1 MKKILFKRFS
11 VIADKKDIE
20 LLGNILDDH
29 FPVEKF
35 SIEDWDKLD
44 LLWRKH
50 IVIYD
55 KSRTKKPDIQP
66 WCKKTVLRSLFSGQY
81 IS

>member
-1 MKKILFKRFS
+1 MKKIQFTLFS
-11 VIADKKDIE
+11 VVASPKEIE
-20 LLGNILDDH
+20 LLSNILDEE
-29 FPVEKF
+29 FPVAKF
-35 SIEDWDKLD
+35 SMEDWDKLD

-55 KSRTKKPDIQP
+55 KSRTIKPDIQP

>member
-1 MKKILFKRFS
+1 MASPKE
-11 VIADKKDIE
+11 IE
-20 LLGNILDDH
+20 LLSNILDEE
-29 FPVEKF
+29 FPVAKF
-35 SIEDWDKLD
+35 SMEDWDKLD

-55 KSRTKKPDIQP
+55 KSRTIKPDIQP

>member
-1 MKKILFKRFS
+1 MKKIQFKQFS
-11 VIADKKDIE
+11 VVASPKEIE
-20 LLGNILDDH
+20 LLSNILDEE
-29 FPVEKF
+29 FPVAKF
-35 SIEDWDKLD
+35 SMEDWDKLD

>member
-1 MKKILFKRFS
+1 MKIQFKTYS
-11 VIADKKDIE
+11 VEVDDKDVE
-20 LLGNILDDH
+20 LISNILDEH
-29 FPVEKF
+29 FDVKDF
-35 SIEDWDKLD
+35 SLDDWNKLD

-66 WCKKTVLRSLFSGQY
+66 WCKKTVLKSLFSGQFGD
-81 IS
+81 

>member
-1 MKKILFKRFS
+1 MKIQFKTYS
-11 VIADKKDIE
+11 VEVDYKDVE
-20 LLGNILDDH
+20 LISNILDEH
-29 FPVEKF
+29 FDVKDF
-35 SIEDWDKLD
+35 SLDDWNKLD

-66 WCKKTVLRSLFSGQY
+66 WCKKTVLKSLFNGQFGA
-81 IS
+81 

>member
-1 MKKILFKRFS
+1 MKIQFKTYS
-11 VIADKKDIE
+11 VEVDDKDVE
-20 LLGNILDDH
+20 LISNILDEH
-29 FPVEKF
+29 FDVQDF
-35 SIEDWDKLD
+35 SLDDWNKLD

-66 WCKKTVLRSLFSGQY
+66 WCKKIVLKSLFSGQFGA
-81 IS
+81 